1 MKSIVVFCASTSGRV
16 PVYQEVAQKVGN
28 FLAEQRITLV
38 YGGGKVGLMGVV
50 ADAVLSAGGQ
60 AIGVIPQFLVDKEV
74 AHAGL
79 TELIITQS
87 MHERK
92 LRMSELA
99 EGVIAL
105 PGGFGTLEELVEMLT
120 WSQLALHRKPVGI
133 LNVNGYYDH
142 LQQFFSHMLEE
153 QLLRS
158 ESHQLAIFSENI
170 EDLYQ
175 KMLSFEQANEEQWLE
190 KRRTEQERA

>member
-1 MKSIVVFCASTSGRV
+1 MKSIVVFCASAPGRV
-16 PVYQEVAQKVGN
+16 PVYQEAAQKVGI
-28 FLAEQRITLV
+28 FLAEQHITLV

-50 ADAVLSAGGQ
+50 ADAVLSGGGQ

-74 AHAGL
+74 AHQGL
-79 TELIITQS
+79 TELIVTQS

-133 LNVNGYYDH
+133 LNVNGYYDR
-142 LQQFFSHMLEE
+142 LQQLFSHMLEE
-153 QLLRS
+153 ELLLPK
-158 ESHQLAIFSENI
+158 SHQLAIFSENI
-170 EDLYQ
+170 DNLYQ

-190 KRRTEQERA
+190 KRRVEQEKA